1 MHALPDALVERLRNR
16 QAILVAGAGCSE
28 LADLPGWAA
37 LGQRFLEWVA
47 AEEDKATLADLLQKG
62 RMTSALAL
70 VHELFPERL
79 LADVLVDA
87 CGRGVQV
94 PDVIKTVAHAPWR
107 GLIATTFDALWATAL
122 ADDAEVASRTAFA
135 ANASSLE
142 HGHGRFLL
150 QIFGRTDVPAS
161 LCLAPAEIPAK
172 IGATGAAAFVA
183 SLYRK
188 WSFVFVGYRPDD
200 PDLTLLVHRVL
211 GATETR
217 VSHFLLAPQLSD
229 SDAHLVRAE
238 LGLVPVSLD
247 ATLEETLAVLATI
260 CAQPGRKPSDDE
272 PEAWLELFVAD
283 PGDREAHHGLER
295 ALAHLG
301 ERKEWE
307 RMVGIMVGRAE
318 VIHEPAAQA
327 AALREVALLL
337 EHDMDATDR
346 AYPVMMTALRLQP
359 RDADLLADAKRLA
372 EKAGQWDDFA
382 REVAQLEHEG
392 ADAADSTQIALGVAR
407 VCARDTARV
416 DEAIAAFQKVLNR
429 DPQNPEALAELE
441 NLYRQAER
449 WDPLRA
455 FYEKMLA
462 REPNNNAAFAKLEE
476 LLRRTE
482 QWAPLTSLLEKELAR
497 NPADPAALAK
507 LEELYRK
514 TDQTKA
520 LTDLLRKA
528 LARNPTDGAIFGKLE
543 QLYRSTE
550 QWKPLIEMLEA
561 LTARDPAN
569 GEALAKLEELYR
581 KTERWTLLCDLLEMR
596 AQRKADA
603 ELARGLRMER
613 ASLLLDKLKD
623 VESALVVAQG
633 FASEDPAAAEA
644 LYLRALD
651 SDPDNSVAL
660 AALAVL
666 CRHKGEFERAAK
678 FALEG
683 ADKTKNPMEKGRL
696 LAQAGILA
704 LDHLED
710 PDGGLD
716 LLARAL
722 DADPEQVSA
731 AERLAKLREA
741 RQEWQPLEPVLDM
754 LLRRAPAT
762 DDAARADLHERVA
775 RCAKQLGKL
784 DKAMANFEAAAKLSP
799 NSLPLARASADLYF
813 EREAWADARAA
824 YQWVYSLGL
833 TSLAAP
839 ERAAVCVRL
848 ATCAERLSDSDGVL
862 RFREEAATLE
872 PHERTHLDAL
882 VALRAGRQ
890 EWREVVDLRRKR
902 LALVS
907 DEEERAQLWDELG
920 DILRDKLDDSAAA
933 VSCYT
938 KALAV
943 QPERRQTLYKMLD
956 YYSLNKQWS
965 KAVETLEKVSEL
977 ETEPTIRARGRYTLA
992 AIYRDEMKDNTKAV
1006 EVFTQ
1011 VLEDD
1016 PMFVRAFD
1024 AIERLLS
1031 DGRHWKDLARAY
1043 RRQLRRLPAEAPI
1056 EIKLR
1061 LWDALAAVAIKH
1073 LKNRESAILA
1083 LEVAAKLDRDNFTR
1097 QEQLAK
1103 MYQEAGPSAVG
1114 KAIAQHQ
1121 MLIGKKPDRVASYQA
1136 LAPLFYQTGAHDRM
1150 WCVAAALVY
1159 LGHADAPLAS
1169 FYESYRPSQL
1179 PNAAGKM
1186 NEELWRKILHPAED
1200 PYIGALLGLLAPAIA
1215 MSSASPH
1222 KAIGVDR
1229 GARVDVSGPAW
1240 PHAAALRYVANSI
1253 EANLPDVF
1261 LKKDAPGTVSIV
1273 NLKEKNTLTPALVVG
1288 PGFEQ
1293 WTRQSEVIFDLAKRM
1308 VLMRSDRFPRFC
1320 LGTPALLEIA
1330 VRAGL
1335 QLGGSPIGNGPHG
1348 DEVDKMAKGLDPLL
1362 SPPLRAELKVVA
1374 RKFVEARGDKLDLL
1388 GWIVASDLT
1397 AGRAALALCGDLG
1410 AAARVLAAEPSGQS
1424 PLPVRERIN
1433 DLLAFSVSEDHFA
1446 VRAALGLHV
1455 NLTPPSPPEAGSL
1468 ATARRRMSH
1477 VQIKSTP

>member
-1 MHALPDALVERLRNR
+1 MHALPDALVQRLRNR
-16 QAILVAGAGCSE
+16 QAVLVAGAGCSE
-28 LADLPGWAA
+28 LAQLPGWAA
-37 LGQRFLEWVA
+37 LGQSFLQWVTA
-47 AEEDKATLADLLQKG
+47 DADKAALSDLLQNR

-70 VHELFPERL
+70 VRELFHDSTL
-79 LADVLVDA
+79 GDVLADA
-87 CGRGVQV
+87 YGRGVQV
-94 PDVIKTVAHAPWR
+94 PAAISSVAHAPWR
-107 GLIATTFDALWATAL
+107 GLIATTFDPLWATAL
-122 ADDAEVASRTAFA
+122 ADDPEIASRTAFA

-150 QIFGRTDVPAS
+150 QIFGRADVPAS

-183 SLYRK
+183 SLYHK

-200 PDLTLLVHRVL
+200 PDLAMLVQRVL

-217 VSHFLLAPQLSD
+217 VPHFLLAPQLSD
-229 SDAHLVRAE
+229 GDARLVRAE

-247 ATLEETLAVLATI
+247 ATLEETLGILATI
-260 CAQPGRKPSDDE
+260 SAQPGRKPADDE
-272 PEAWLELFVAD
+272 VEAWLELVIAD
-283 PGDREAHHGLER
+283 PGDEEAHQGLDR
-295 ALAHLG
+295 GLTHLR

-307 RMVGIMVGRAE
+307 RMVGIMIGRAE
-318 VIHEPAAQA
+318 VIHEPASQA

-337 EHDMDATDR
+337 ERDMNATDR

-372 EKAGQWDDFA
+372 EKTGEWDDFA

-449 WDPLRA
+449 WEPLRA
-455 FYEKMLA
+455 LYEKMLA
-462 REPNNNAAFAKLEE
+462 RDPNNNAVFANLEA
-476 LLRRTE
+476 LLRKTE
-482 QWAPLTSLLEKELAR
+482 QWSPLTSLLEKELAR

-514 TDQTKA
+514 TEQTKA

-528 LARNPTDGAIFGKLE
+528 LARNPTDGAIFSKLE
-543 QLYRSTE
+543 QIYRATE

-596 AQRKADA
+596 AQRKGDA

-633 FASEDPAAAEA
+633 FAAEDPAAAEA

-651 SDPDNSVAL
+651 SDPDNAVAL
-660 AALAVL
+660 SALAVL
-666 CRHKGEFERAAK
+666 CWHKGEFERAAK

-683 ADKTKNPMEKGRL
+683 AEKTKNPMEKGRL

-704 LDHLED
+704 LDHLDD
-710 PDGGLD
+710 PDAGLD
-716 LLARAL
+716 LLGRAL
-722 DADPEQVSA
+722 AADPEQVSA

-741 RQEWQPLEPVLDM
+741 RQEWLPLEPVLDM
-754 LLRRAPAT
+754 LLRRAPAH
-762 DDAARADLHERVA
+762 DDAARAALHERVG

-784 DKAMANFEAAAKLSP
+784 DKAMANFDAATRLSP
-799 NSLPLARASADLYF
+799 SSLPLAQASADLHF
-813 EREAWADARAA
+813 ERQAWADAGAGYER
-824 YQWVYSLGL
+824 VYALGQSSL
-833 TSLAAP
+833 SAP
-839 ERAAVCVRL
+839 ERAALCVRL
-848 ATCAERLSDSDGVL
+848 ATCAERTGDSDAVL
-862 RFREEAATLE
+862 RFREEAAALE
-872 PHERTHLDAL
+872 PHERSHLDAL
-882 VALRAGRQ
+882 VAIRTARQ
-890 EWREVVDLRRKR
+890 EWRDVVELRRKQ

-956 YYSLNKQWS
+956 HYSLSKQWS

-992 AIYRDEMKDNTKAV
+992 AIYRDEMKDRAKAV
-1006 EVFTQ
+1006 AVFTQ
-1011 VLEDD
+1011 VLDDD
-1016 PMFVRAFD
+1016 PMFLRAFD
-1024 AIERLLS
+1024 AIERILNE
-1031 DGRHWKDLARAY
+1031 DRHWKELARAY
-1043 RRQLRRLPAEAPI
+1043 RRQLRRMPADAPV
-1056 EIKLR
+1056 ELKLR
-1061 LWDALAAVAIKH
+1061 LWDALAGVAIKH
-1073 LKNRESAILA
+1073 LKNRESAVLA
-1083 LEVAAKLDRDNFTR
+1083 LEVAASLDRDNFAR
-1097 QEQLAK
+1097 QEQLAQL
-1103 MYQEAGPSAVG
+1103 YQESGPSAVS
-1114 KAIAQHQ
+1114 KTIAQHQ
-1121 MLIGKKPDRVASYQA
+1121 MLISKKPDRIASYQA

-1169 FYESYRPSQL
+1169 FYEGYRPSQL
-1179 PNAAGKM
+1179 PSAAGKM
-1186 NEELWRKILHPAED
+1186 NEELWRKILHPTED
-1200 PYIGALLGLLAPAIA
+1200 PYIGALLALLAAAIA

-1229 GARVDVSGPAW
+1229 SDRVDLSGAAW

-1253 EANLPDVF
+1253 EAILPDVF

-1308 VLMRSDRFPRFC
+1308 VLMRTDRFPRFA

-1335 QLGGSPIGNGPHG
+1335 LLGGCPIGNGPHG
-1348 DEVDKMAKGLDPLL
+1348 GEVDKMAKGLDPLL

-1410 AAARVLAAEPSGQS
+1410 AAARVLAIEPSGQS
-1424 PLPVRERIN
+1424 PLPVRERIS

-1455 NLTPPSPPEAGSL
+1455 NLTPPPPESGSL

>member
-16 QAILVAGAGCSE
+16 QAVLVAGAGCSE

-37 LGQRFLEWVA
+37 LGQRFLAEVA
-47 AEEDKATLADLLQKG
+47 VEEDKAALDDLLQSG
-62 RMTSALAL
+62 RMTSAMAL
-70 VHELFPERL
+70 VRELFHETAL
-79 LADVLVDA
+79 GNVLADA
-87 CGRGVQV
+87 YGSAVQV
-94 PDVIKTVAHAPWR
+94 PDAIKMVAHAPWR

-122 ADDAEVASRTAFA
+122 ADDAEVVGRTAFA

-150 QIFGRTDVPAS
+150 QIFGRADVPAS

-172 IGATGAAAFVA
+172 IGATGAAAFIA
-183 SLYRK
+183 SLYHK

-200 PDLTLLVHRVL
+200 PDLNLLCQRVL

-217 VSHFLLAPQLSD
+217 VPHFLLTPPLSD
-229 SDAHLVRAE
+229 SGARLVRAE

-247 ATLEETLAVLATI
+247 ATLEQTLALLVEI
-260 CAQPGRKPSDDE
+260 CAQPGRKPGDDE
-272 PEAWLELFVAD
+272 AEAWLELFVAD
-283 PGDREAHHGLER
+283 PGDREAHDGLER

-307 RMVGIMVGRAE
+307 RMVGVAIGRAE

-337 EHDMDATDR
+337 EHEMDATDR
-346 AYPVMMTALRLQP
+346 GYPVMMTALRLQP

-392 ADAADSTQIALGVAR
+392 TDAADSTQIALGVAR

-416 DEAIAAFQKVLNR
+416 DEAIAAFHKVLNR

-441 NLYRQAER
+441 NLYRLAER

-455 FYEKMLA
+455 LYEKMLA
-462 REPNNNAAFAKLEE
+462 RDPNNNPAFAKLEE
-476 LLRRTE
+476 LLRKTE

-507 LEELYRK
+507 LEEMYRK
-514 TDQTKA
+514 TEQTKA

-528 LARNPTDGAIFGKLE
+528 LARNPTDGATFSKLE
-543 QLYRSTE
+543 QLYRSTD
-550 QWKPLIEMLEA
+550 QWKPLLEMLEA
-561 LTARDPAN
+561 LPARDPAN

-651 SDPDNSVAL
+651 SDPDNTVAL

-696 LAQAGILA
+696 LAQAGLLA
-704 LDHLED
+704 LDHLAA

-731 AERLAKLREA
+731 AQRLAELREA
-741 RQEWQPLEPVLDM
+741 RQEWLPLEPVLDM

-762 DDAARADLHERVA
+762 DDTVRAALHERVA
-775 RCAKQLGKL
+775 RCAKQLGKM
-784 DKAMANFEAAAKLSP
+784 DKAMANFEAATKLSP
-799 NSLPLARASADLYF
+799 NSLPLARASADLHF
-813 EREAWADARAA
+813 EREAWAEARAA
-824 YQWVYSLGL
+824 YQWAYSLGQ
-833 TSLAAP
+833 TSLTAP
-839 ERAAVCVRL
+839 ERAALCVRL
-848 ATCAERLSDSDGVL
+848 ATCAERLSDSDGIL
-862 RFREEAATLE
+862 RFREEAAVLE
-872 PHERTHLDAL
+872 PHERSHLDAL
-882 VALRAGRQ
+882 IALRTARQ
-890 EWREVVDLRRKR
+890 EWREVADLRRKQ

-907 DEEERAQLWDELG
+907 DEEERAQLCDELG

-956 YYSLNKQWS
+956 YYSLNKQWN
-965 KAVETLEKVSEL
+965 KAIETLEKVSEL
-977 ETEPTIRARGRYTLA
+977 EAEPTIRARGRYTLA
-992 AIYRDEMKDNTKAV
+992 AIYRDEMNDHTKAV
-1006 EVFTQ
+1006 AVFTQ

-1016 PMFVRAFD
+1016 PMFLRAFD

-1031 DGRHWKDLARAY
+1031 DGRHWKELARAY

-1061 LWDALAAVAIKH
+1061 LWDALASVAVKH

-1083 LEVAAKLDRDNFTR
+1083 LEVAAKLDPDNFAR
-1097 QEQLAK
+1097 QEQLAQ
-1103 MYQEAGPSAVG
+1103 MYQDAGPSAVG
-1114 KAIAQHQ
+1114 KTIAQHQ
-1121 MLIGKKPDRVASYQA
+1121 MLIGRKPDRIASYQA

-1169 FYESYRPSQL
+1169 FYQNYRPSQL

-1222 KAIGVDR
+1222 KAFGLDR
-1229 GARVDVSGPAW
+1229 AARLDLSGSAW
-1240 PHAAALRYVANSI
+1240 PLAATLRYVANTI
-1253 EANLPDVF
+1253 EATLPDVF

-1293 WTRQSEVIFDLAKRM
+1293 WTRHSEVIFDLAKRM
-1308 VLMRSDRFPRFC
+1308 VLMRWERFPRFC
-1320 LGTPALLEIA
+1320 LGTPAMLEIA

-1335 QLGGSPIGNGPHG
+1335 LLGGSPIGNGPHG
-1348 DEVDKMAKGLDPLL
+1348 DEVDKMAKLLDPLL

-1374 RKFVEARGDKLDLL
+1374 HRFVEARGDRLDLL

-1410 AAARVLAAEPSGQS
+1410 AAARVIAAEPSGQS

-1455 NLTPPSPPEAGSL
+1455 NLTPPAPEAGSL
-1468 ATARRRMSH
+1468 ATARRRPSH